1 MATTRLSSKLLKSR
15 NSARRRTT
23 SPRRTPGNGGN
34 AETET
39 YATGSNA
46 PTTGELQLEISIGRR
61 VRLLRQRLQLTA
73 TELAAE
79 AGLSPGMLSKIEN
92 GGTSPSLSTLEGARP
107 RAQRAADQLL
117 RRFRGAARLFL
128 CARGQ
133 GVLIERRG
141 TKSGHRYELLGHS
154 ISGDIV
160 VEPYLIT
167 LSEDAEPYALFQHD
181 GVEFIYMLT
190 GKVIYRHGDKLY
202 PMSAGRCPVLRLRR
216 AARAG
221 RAARAADD
229 LPFDHHLPAR
239 LNFLPRKLYFT
250 WVDERLCPVDGAGR
264 VTPELLACAA
274 SSACSSRTPR
284 SSPSSAG

>member
-1 MATTRLSSKLLKSR
+1 MTGYLVAIRIRTLKSRHGDPRLSSKALR
-15 NSARRRTT
+15 ARTSARRRGSSAT
-23 SPRRTPGNGGN
+23 SATKPDS
-34 AETET
+34 

-46 PTTGELQLEISIGRR
+46 PTTGELQLEVSIGRR

-92 GGTSPSLSTLEGARP
+92 GGTSPSLSTLQALS
-107 RAQRAADQLL
+107 RALNVPMTSFFADFEERRDCSYVRA
-117 RRFRGAARLFL
+117 
-128 CARGQ
+128 GQ

-154 ISGDIV
+154 LSGDII

-167 LSEDAEPYALFQHD
+167 LSEDAEPYVLFQHD

-190 GKVIYRHGDKLY
+190 GKVIYRHADKLY
-202 PMSAGRCPVLRLRR
+202 PMSAGDALFFDFGR
-216 AARAG
+216 AARPR

-229 LPFDHHLPAR
+229 LSFDHHLPAQ
-239 LNFLPRKLYFT
+239 LNFPLGNFI
-250 WVDERLCPVDGAGR
+250 
-264 VTPELLACAA
+264 
-274 SSACSSRTPR
+274 
-284 SSPSSAG
+284 SPGLTSGFAP